1 MDEPTFSKKTEQ
13 FLGGWLSGGAEIENL
28 PDDVKD
34 ELTNLDLFGKEY
46 NIKLFR
52 GSLNSDMFE
61 IEGKDVFVV
70 FDDFP
75 SSWTYDEEMAKN
87 FSDFIISTE
96 VNSKDDILID
106 TTGLDI
112 RPFGGFP
119 DEEEVILLPGRYLTN
134 LSPDQ
139 ITLNK

>member
-1 MDEPTFSKKTEQ
+1 MDEPTLSKEAFSW
-13 FLGGWLSGGAEIENL
+13 LGGWLSGGAEIKNL
-28 PDDVKD
+28 PIDVKN
-34 ELTNLDLFGKEY
+34 ELINLDLFGTEY

-52 GSLNSDMFE
+52 GSLKSDVFE
-61 IEGKDVFVV
+61 IEGKDVYVV

-75 SSWTYDEEMAKN
+75 SSWTYLNEMAEN

-96 VNSKDDILID
+96 INSRDILID

-112 RPFGGFP
+112 RPFGGWP

-134 LSPDQ
+134 LSPDKVP
-139 ITLNK
+139 LKKE